1 MFQRASWERRAP
13 RLQLR
18 LTRMFSWLGLSLYLL
33 LSLNFGAPL
42 GSSQAFAA
50 DNSPEIIV
58 NSSEL
63 TASEGSAAQPSHSP
77 QIKRDIPTPPSDFLW
92 KAGDGYRF
100 AFPAGTEVVSQ
111 KLIEIYEG
119 ARAEYSAKFGIA
131 VPSEATI
138 FVVRDAQQMD
148 AIGGEIGRVPAYADA
163 VAFPKMNWI
172 ILPLMSRHPNQEY
185 DAGIVLRHE
194 VAHLALEQA
203 TLGHDVP
210 LWFNEGLAVH
220 FSGEAGMARIETLT
234 MASLSGRLIPLKDLS
249 RGFPERADETSV
261 AYAESADLVRFL
273 VRGQE
278 RHRFHALIKKLRSG
292 ASFDQA
298 LQASYDLSLSD
309 LEFDWRREVSARY
322 SFWPVLLGGG
332 GLWVIIFGLSI
343 WGWRRRKK
351 RAERILNV
359 WRQEEE
365 LKIRSEEIAAAA
377 ERARLVLLSIAEA
390 ARTGVS
396 NSPSIEPSEL
406 PAVEED
412 GQWHTLH

>member
-1 MFQRASWERRAP
+1 M
-13 RLQLR
+13 
-18 LTRMFSWLGLSLYLL
+18 
-33 LSLNFGAPL
+33 
-42 GSSQAFAA
+42 
-50 DNSPEIIV
+50 
-58 NSSEL
+58 
-63 TASEGSAAQPSHSP
+63 
-77 QIKRDIPTPPSDFLW
+77 
-92 KAGDGYRF
+92 
-100 AFPAGTEVVSQ
+100 
-111 KLIEIYEG
+111 
-119 ARAEYSAKFGIA
+119 
-131 VPSEATI
+131 
-138 FVVRDAQQMD
+138 
-148 AIGGEIGRVPAYADA
+148 
-163 VAFPKMNWI
+163 
-172 ILPLMSRHPNQEY
+172 
-185 DAGIVLRHE
+185 
-194 VAHLALEQA
+194 
-203 TLGHDVP
+203 
-210 LWFNEGLAVH
+210 
-220 FSGEAGMARIETLT
+220 
-234 MASLSGRLIPLKDLS
+234 IPLKDLS